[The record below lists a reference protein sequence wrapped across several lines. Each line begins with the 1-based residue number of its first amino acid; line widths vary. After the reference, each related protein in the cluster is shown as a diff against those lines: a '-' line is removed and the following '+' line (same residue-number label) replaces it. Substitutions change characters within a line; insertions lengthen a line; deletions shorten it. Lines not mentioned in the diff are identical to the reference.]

1 MSNLE
6 QCLQLGTLINYQPL
20 FTKLFTGIPTFSP
33 IFPIFANQIF

>member
-20 FTKLFTGIPTFSP
+20 LAKLFPINPTFSP
-33 IFPIFANQIF
+33 IFPIFAIQIF